1 MWSSIF
7 QKNMYK
13 QKSSPLILQLQR
25 AVKKLNYLLRVHSNF
40 VSKNVKQRWRSLF
53 CNQMSLPR
61 FQDDEKINRD
71 DIFIKMIL
79 QNRRTIIYES
89 EEDDIDKRAEIFIA
103 NFRHQLSLERRIF
116 A

>member
-25 AVKKLNYLLRVHSNF
+25 AVKKLNYLFRVHSNI
-40 VSKNVKQRWRSLF
+40 VSKNVKQRWRRLF

-71 DIFIKMIL
+71 DNMIL
-79 QNRRTIIYES
+79 QNRRTIIYEL
-89 EEDDIDKRAEIFIA
+89 EDDDIDKRAEIFIA
-103 NFRHQLSLERRIF
+103 NFRRQLSLERRIF

>member
-1 MWSSIF
+1 
-7 QKNMYK
+7 MYK

-25 AVKKLNYLLRVHSNF
+25 DVKKLKYLLRVHSNI

-53 CNQMSLPR
+53 CNRKSLRR

-71 DIFIKMIL
+71 NNMIL
-79 QNRRTIIYES
+79 QNRTVIYDYED
-89 EEDDIDKRAEIFIA
+89 DDIDKRAEIFIT
-103 NFRHQLSLERRIF
+103 NFRRQLSLERRVF

>member
-25 AVKKLNYLLRVHSNF
+25 AVKKLNYLLRVHSNI
-40 VSKNVKQRWRSLF
+40 VSKNLKQRWCRLF
-53 CNQMSLPR
+53 CNQKSLRR

-71 DIFIKMIL
+71 DNMIL
-79 QNRRTIIYES
+79 QNRRTIIYEL
-89 EEDDIDKRAEIFIA
+89 EDDDIDKRAEIFIA
-103 NFRHQLSLERRIF
+103 NFRRQLSLERRIF

>member
-71 DIFIKMIL
+71 DNMIL

-89 EEDDIDKRAEIFIA
+89 EDDDIDKRAEIFIA
-103 NFRHQLSLERRIF
+103 NFRRQLSLERRIF